1 MGRFVSVVMGTDA
14 HGNSQ
19 MNAVTALC
27 MAVCAGFV
35 VSFGVE
41 YLQAFL
47 PSRDSSLRD
56 LITNSAGTLIG
67 SMGY

>member
-1 MGRFVSVVMGTDA
+1 MCWLTGRG
-14 HGNSQ
+14 
-19 MNAVTALC
+19 MNAVMALG
-27 MAVCAGFV
+27 MAVAAGFI

-56 LITNSAGTLIG
+56 LITNGAGTLIG
-67 SMGY
+67 SIGYLGIRRKA

>member
-1 MGRFVSVVMGTDA
+1 
-14 HGNSQ
+14 
-19 MNAVTALC
+19 
-27 MAVCAGFV
+27 MAVAAGFV

-67 SMGY
+67 SLGYWGMGNWGTRKKPKEIRNQG